1 MKTLISRAM
10 KTKLLPHFFFLMLFS
25 ACLTTF
31 GQGNYAGNFKKL
43 IGTTYKDK
51 KIILGLEDFEFREG
65 SLISAVDDP
74 EAITV
79 DVYQKGT
86 TGIVFFSIMEDAG
99 TDEYRIAD
107 VLEVKNIQS
116 GWQLR
121 TTFCRQNEIENP
133 ELVALVK
140 SSTSEEFL
148 KPAKQA
154 WRFSRDKRKFEA
166 VSVKGID
173 CISEGGS

>member
-1 MKTLISRAM
+1 MKIT
-10 KTKLLPHFFFLMLFS
+10 LLPQFVFLILFS
-25 ACLTTF
+25 TSITCI

-43 IGTTYKDK
+43 IGTTFKDK
-51 KIILGLEDFEFREG
+51 KTIPGLENFEFREG
-65 SLISAVDDP
+65 SLISAIDDP
-74 EAITV
+74 EVITV
-79 DVYQKGT
+79 DVYQKGS
-86 TGIVFFSIMEDAG
+86 TGIVFFSIIEDPG
-99 TDEYRIAD
+99 TGEYRIAD

-121 TTFCRQNEIENP
+121 TTFCRQNTVENS

-166 VSVKGID
+166 VSTKGID
-173 CISEGGS
+173 CLSEGGS

>member
-1 MKTLISRAM
+1 
-10 KTKLLPHFFFLMLFS
+10 MLFS
-25 ACLTTF
+25 TSITCI

-43 IGTTYKDK
+43 IGTTFKDK
-51 KIILGLEDFEFREG
+51 KTIPDLENFEFREG

-99 TDEYRIAD
+99 TGEYRIAD
-107 VLEVKNIQS
+107 VLEVKNIQP

-121 TTFCRQNEIENP
+121 TTFCRQNTIENSD
-133 ELVALVK
+133 LVALVK

-154 WRFSRDKRKFEA
+154 WRFNRDKRRFET
-166 VSVKGID
+166 VNVKGID